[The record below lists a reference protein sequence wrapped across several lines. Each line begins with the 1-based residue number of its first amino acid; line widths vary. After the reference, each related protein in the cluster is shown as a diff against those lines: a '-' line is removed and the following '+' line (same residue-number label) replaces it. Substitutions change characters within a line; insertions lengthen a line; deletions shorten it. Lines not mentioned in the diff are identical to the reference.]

1 MKFKLTHNII
11 SASFIAFILF
21 TVILFTVNSGYGQDS
36 IFPKNQIKLSL
47 SKLIDPINSGIEMS
61 YERRFTKRLA
71 TQFTGAYLFNL
82 NKVPPFTSYIGIKLA
97 IEEKYYL
104 KHRKYSQ
111 KYVSMDFAYNNI
123 KYNTIANF
131 THNSSNDTIIRTYN
145 DSTQVSKNT
154 YSLNHKFGVIFY
166 IKRLVIDLSIGV
178 GLKYRD
184 AKHTGRI
191 NESDFLTKS
200 LSPNTIYYSNI
211 EGKDFLLNVPI
222 NIKIGYIF

>member
-1 MKFKLTHNII
+1 MMKFKLTHNII
-11 SASFIAFILF
+11 SASVIAF
-21 TVILFTVNSGYGQDS
+21 ILFTVNSGYGQDS
-36 IFPKNQIKLSL
+36 IIPKNQIKLSL

-71 TQFTGAYLFNL
+71 TQFTVAYLFNL
-82 NKVPPFTSYIGIKLA
+82 NKVPPFTNYIGIKLA

-104 KHRKYSQ
+104 KYRKYSQ
-111 KYVSMDFAYNNI
+111 KYVSMDFVYNNI

-131 THNSSNDTIIRTYN
+131 THKSSNDTIIRTYD
-145 DSTQVSKNT
+145 DSIKVSKNT

-184 AKHTGRI
+184 AKHTGRLY
-191 NESDFLTKS
+191 ESDFLTKS
-200 LSPNTIYYSNI
+200 LNPNTIYYSNI
-211 EGKDFLLNVPI
+211 EGKDFLINVPI
-222 NIKIGYIF
+222 NIKIGFIF

>member
-1 MKFKLTHNII
+1 MMKSNLIHKII
-11 SASFIAFILF
+11 SVSLIIFILF
-21 TVILFTVNSGYGQDS
+21 AANTGYGQDS
-36 IFPKNQIKLSL
+36 LIPKNQIKLSL

-71 TQFTGAYLFNL
+71 TQFTCAYLFNL
-82 NKVPPFTSYIGIKLA
+82 NKVPPFTNYIGVKLA

-104 KHRKYSQ
+104 NHRKYSQ

-145 DSTQVSKNT
+145 DSIQVSKNT

-166 IKRLVIDLSIGV
+166 IKKLVIDLSIGV

-184 AKHTGRI
+184 AKHAGRI
-191 NESDFLTKS
+191 HESDYLTKS

-211 EGKDFLLNVPI
+211 KSKDFLLNVPI
-222 NIKIGYIF
+222 TIKIGYIF